1 MSWLSW
7 RPTCCKMKNQAI
19 KAHLA
24 LFIAGC
30 MWGLLAPVG
39 KAAMEAGVTG
49 LSLASIRMIGAA
61 VFFWIA
67 SLFTPKEKVS
77 RHDLLLLFF
86 AGLLCIFFNLG
97 LFTVGLSLTS
107 PVDSTIIT
115 TSTPILTMLFAALFL
130 KEPITSMKV
139 IGVFLGAAGALM
151 LIFSN
156 TDGSEISGNIWGDIL
171 CFIAQIS
178 FALYLTIFKGLI
190 SRYNVFTLMKWMFTY
205 SAICVSIVSFR
216 DLSEMATHDFPVQV
230 WLEVGYVVFFGT
242 FVAYILVLVGQK
254 ALRPTIVSMYNYIQP
269 VVATIV
275 AVLIGMGTF
284 GWVKALA
291 SALIFAGV
299 YVVTQSKSRE
309 QIDALKS

>member
-1 MSWLSW
+1 M
-7 RPTCCKMKNQAI
+7 RNKAV

-61 VFFWIA
+61 VLFWIA
-67 SLFTPKEKVS
+67 SLFTPKEKVN
-77 RHDLLLLFF
+77 RRDLFLLFF
-86 AGLLCIFFNLG
+86 AGMLCILFNLG
-97 LFTVGLSLTS
+97 VFTVGLSLTS

-115 TSTPILTMLFAALFL
+115 TSTPILTMLLAALFL
-130 KEPITSMKV
+130 KEPITSVKV
-139 IGVFLGAAGALM
+139 LGVILGAVGALM

-156 TDGSEISGNIWGDIL
+156 TEGLEISGNIWGDVL

-205 SAICVSIVSFR
+205 SAICIVLFSYR
-216 DLSEMATHDFPVQV
+216 DLSDMAVQAFPVVV
-230 WLEVGYVVFFGT
+230 WMEVGYVVFFGT

-254 ALRPTIVSMYNYIQP
+254 ALRPTVVSMYNYIQP
-269 VVATIV
+269 VVATVV

-284 GWVKALA
+284 GWIKALA

-309 QIDALKS
+309 QMLKEGNSSK

>member
-1 MSWLSW
+1 MNSKIL
-7 RPTCCKMKNQAI
+7 

-24 LFIAGC
+24 LFAAGC

-61 VFFWIA
+61 VLFWIA
-67 SLFTPKEKVS
+67 SLFAPKEKVN
-77 RHDLLLLFF
+77 RRDLFLLFF
-86 AGLLCIFFNLG
+86 AGMLCILFNLG
-97 LFTVGLSLTS
+97 VFTVGLSLTS

-115 TSTPILTMLFAALFL
+115 TSTPILTMLLAALFL
-130 KEPITSMKV
+130 KEPITSVKV
-139 IGVFLGAAGALM
+139 LGVILGAVGAMM

-156 TDGSEISGNIWGDIL
+156 NEGLEISGNIWGDII
-171 CFIAQIS
+171 CFVAQIS
-178 FALYLTIFKGLI
+178 FALYLTLFKGLI

-205 SAICVSIVSFR
+205 SAICIAIVSFR
-216 DLSEMATHDFPVQV
+216 DLSDMAAQAFSVQV
-230 WLEVGYVVFFGT
+230 WLEIGYVVFFGT

-284 GWVKALA
+284 GWIKALA
-291 SALIFAGV
+291 SALIFVGV

-309 QIDALKS
+309 QMLKEGKIVK

>member
-1 MSWLSW
+1 M
-7 RPTCCKMKNQAI
+7 RNKAV

-61 VFFWIA
+61 VLFWIA
-67 SLFTPKEKVS
+67 SLFAPKEKVN
-77 RHDLLLLFF
+77 RRDLFLLFF
-86 AGLLCIFFNLG
+86 AGMLCILFNLG
-97 LFTVGLSLTS
+97 VFTVGLSLTS

-115 TSTPILTMLFAALFL
+115 TSTPILTMLLAALFL
-130 KEPITSMKV
+130 KEPITSVKV
-139 IGVFLGAAGALM
+139 LGVILGAVGAMM

-156 TDGSEISGNIWGDIL
+156 NEGLEISGNIWGDII
-171 CFIAQIS
+171 CFVAQIS
-178 FALYLTIFKGLI
+178 FALYLTLFKGLI

-205 SAICVSIVSFR
+205 SAICIAIVSFR
-216 DLSEMATHDFPVQV
+216 DLSDMAAQAFSVQV
-230 WLEVGYVVFFGT
+230 WLEIGYVVFFGT

-284 GWVKALA
+284 GWIKALA
-291 SALIFAGV
+291 SALIFVGV

-309 QIDALKS
+309 QMLKEGKIVK